1 MGLDFR
7 KPPGK
12 RRYLPQ
18 VLIFIAIV
26 LIGSLALAADRSA
39 KLSGDVTEVVYG
51 DAFNLHERPTCA

>member
-26 LIGSLALAADRSA
+26 LIGSLALADERPA
-39 KLSGDVTEVVYG
+39 KLSGDFTEVVDG
-51 DAFNLHERPTCA
+51 DAFKLHDLPRCA